1 MTMTKRRLFAVFAV
15 VLLMCGIL
23 FTGITDVAL
32 AEGTTEYSGVT
43 EDLSK
48 DGTFPFEDYPAKD
61 NDYSLEVVQIA
72 ESVNGELFV
81 YVYQPAGLVKPMN
94 ATSIN
99 ISTAINDSLHY
110 RNYKLKLLDRQG
122 VFGKYLVEDL
132 TVKND
137 ALRYYDISSIY
148 RKWDSSIDASAGDGN
163 MITEVAYEVG
173 KLYSASTVDGQV
185 TYECITTETILITDK
200 HVGYLR
206 YNNGFFLSRFEKC
219 DSHYV
224 AFSTDHRI
232 DKLLE
237 ADVYFVSQY
246 QMSRHNNS
254 LGTDTFE
261 AGEEIEHYVTLSYTD
276 EASNPADGLFGKKYE
291 WNRIESVEDFIAK
304 EDLTDSTIASLEGKE
319 WVLRFYETEWKQLY
333 NDWYTEWQ
341 RTSVKEVSILR
352 LKFETL
358 GKVYNLGVVDNKQTG
373 DAAPDNNNTNEY
385 DFSNWGIFNWLKYV
399 LIILAAIVLIILLA
413 PILPYLI
420 QAVVWIVMLPFRA
433 IAALFKGIDN
443 RRKRKT
449 ETKAQKEPAVKQT
462 QKPPDDM
469 DGLEV

>member
-1 MTMTKRRLFAVFAV
+1 MLDGIFEIVCDGFLV
-15 VLLMCGIL
+15 QDDLLL
-23 FTGITDVAL
+23 HTL
-32 AEGTTEYSGVT
+32 
-43 EDLSK
+43 ED
-48 DGTFPFEDYPAKD
+48 
-61 NDYSLEVVQIA
+61 
-72 ESVNGELFV
+72 ELFL
-81 YVYQPAGLVKPMN
+81 QF
-94 ATSIN
+94 
-99 ISTAINDSLHY
+99 TA
-110 RNYKLKLLDRQG
+110 RCLKFLQTF
-122 VFGKYLVEDL
+122 FGRVGY
-132 TVKND
+132 D
-137 ALRYYDISSIY
+137 AL
-148 RKWDSSIDASAGDGN
+148 
-163 MITEVAYEVG
+163 
-173 KLYSASTVDGQV
+173 L
-185 TYECITTETILITDK
+185 
-200 HVGYLR
+200 
-206 YNNGFFLSRFEKC
+206 
-219 DSHYV
+219 
-224 AFSTDHRI
+224 
-232 DKLLE
+232 
-237 ADVYFVSQY
+237 DVYFVSQY

-420 QAVVWIVMLPFRA
+420 QAVVWIVMLPFKA

-449 ETKAQKEPAVKQT
+449 EPKVQKESAVKQT